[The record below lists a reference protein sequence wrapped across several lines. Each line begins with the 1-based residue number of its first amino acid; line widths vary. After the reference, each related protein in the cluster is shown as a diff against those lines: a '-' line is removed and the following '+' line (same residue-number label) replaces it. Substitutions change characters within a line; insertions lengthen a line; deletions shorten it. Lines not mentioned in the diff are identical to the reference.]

1 LSGCPETR
9 DEGSLV
15 RTASTRPEPLWGTK
29 SQPSRHRR
37 GGRGRSAYGQTCRR
51 LLVEP
56 KTRPGPD
63 LPLPSPCL
71 LRASPRPRARSN
83 SEVRRSFGSSSCYNV
98 AAIGREPEKE
108 PSMPVL
114 LRGLPVHDHA
124 QSDTEKGFA
133 HRAKA
138 RFVTCTFVRFTRSP
152 FVPITQ
158 LRHVAMP
165 HSNAGCWM
173 VLVRLN
179 GRETKS
185 GETRA
190 VFGADGRRFSP

>member
-1 LSGCPETR
+1 MR
-9 DEGSLV
+9 D
-15 RTASTRPEPLWGTK
+15 
-29 SQPSRHRR
+29 
-37 GGRGRSAYGQTCRR
+37 RS
-51 LLVEP
+51 
-56 KTRPGPD
+56 PGPD
-63 LPLPSPCL
+63 QLVPNLSGERKVSQAVIAVVDVADLPTAKPVDGCWWNPKPALARTSPSRL
-71 LRASPRPRARSN
+71 LAYSGPAQDLALDRSQKFVVHSDPPRAMP
-83 SEVRRSFGSSSCYNV
+83 G
-98 AAIGREPEKE
+98 GDWQGPEKE

-165 HSNAGCWM
+165 HSDASCWM